1 MADLWCSVCR
11 RPHLSID
18 NPPGTPC
25 GLTCS
30 GTLVV
35 APPRLPLKLDVE
47 LDRLPCSGPR
57 SRGERVAKKRPWNTI
72 LLYEEGQP
80 IEIDDDAPLRE

>member
-1 MADLWCSVCR
+1 
-11 RPHLSID
+11 
-18 NPPGTPC
+18 
-25 GLTCS
+25 
-30 GTLVV
+30 
-35 APPRLPLKLDVE
+35 LPLKLDVE
-47 LDRLPCSGPR
+47 LDCLPCSGPR